1 MRRLGIALAVVAV
14 VALVA
19 VGLTQAG
26 GGKSSTSGNAPSAAA
41 ASAALAG
48 SPPPLAAIHAQA
60 GRLLPGGARA
70 FKARLAAL
78 RGHPVVVN
86 KWASWCGPCRVEFA
100 YFERLSAAEGRR
112 IAFLGVDSSD
122 NSSSAAAFLRQH
134 PVSYPSYAD
143 PDLSVAGVFS
153 GIEAFPTTAFYDAN
167 GKLQYI
173 HQGEYLSEAK
183 LRSDIARYAVGSYG

>member
-1 MRRLGIALAVVAV
+1 MGRTAWALAGLAIIAAVAI
-14 VALVA
+14 
-19 VGLTQAG
+19 GLTQAG
-26 GGKSSTSGNAPSAAA
+26 GGKSSTSASAPSVAA

-48 SPPPLAAIHAQA
+48 SPAPLAALHAQS

-78 RGHPVVVN
+78 RGYPVVVN

-100 YFERLSAAEGRR
+100 YFQRLSAAEGRR

-122 NSSSAAAFLRQH
+122 NTASAAAFLRQH
-134 PVSYPSYAD
+134 PVSYPSYTD
-143 PDLSVAGVFS
+143 PDLSVAAAFS
-153 GIEAFPTTAFYDAN
+153 GIEAFPTTAFYDAR

-183 LRSDIARYAVGSYG
+183 LRADISRYAAG